1 MRLFMKNTWQ
11 LFICLVFLAA
21 CSDDAVEDQTTISL
35 PPETEALFEKGLN
48 FTKDADTQSL
58 EFTTTEDWS
67 ITAAETRNGE
77 KWYRIYPT
85 SGKAGEKADVSIS
98 VDKNE
103 TYDERSVA
111 ITINAGKVKK
121 TLMISQKQTD
131 ALLVSSER
139 MEVKQEGGTIDIEVK
154 ANVEYKAVIAD
165 DCQNWIKLAPS
176 TTRGLSTSIVRFKI
190 ETNGERDKREGT
202 IYITDGKLTKPVK
215 VYQHGGDIILLNENE
230 YPVGDRGETI
240 KVELRSNCTYG
251 IQMPDA
257 DWIKEAVMNRGMSS
271 HTIYYTISPNETN
284 ESRRAKIIF
293 YNKENTAIADT
304 LTVIQAQK
312 DAVVIDNKS
321 IELKTP
327 NDTIIAIDVNA
338 NVDVEVRPAD
348 TCQWITESAAARGL
362 QLRKVYLKAAKNE
375 NFSPRR
381 GRVLIKSKNGKDC
394 DTLKIWQAGKHTTV
408 KLEKS
413 ELDVPMAGG
422 TYRIKIEANVAVK
435 MSKWKLLWPEGELGD
450 EPNNDMTDDSIWS
463 KDLFEYKNKPGIPYQ
478 ATLSADGQYLEVKVD
493 PAVSAKATSVVV
505 KVYGEYENREAQLTI
520 RQEPDPTKVVQ
531 LQLAENGATMF
542 TSICVSSYQA
552 LQQMCTLEELYSR
565 QSEKEQGY
573 NRYLDFIN
581 HTLNPNNSYVSN
593 AWNACYT
600 AINRSLII
608 NMGLEN
614 AVNDDITSS
623 DSTAVV
629 ALMEMHRF
637 LLYYEMVNLWGKAV
651 YINKLQIDPYTG
663 MPATLKAELLKLF
676 VEPLLRSRDYL
687 PGEKVTQT
695 TVNDCFF
702 PSRDLP
708 SLLLARIYMEQGDWS
723 KAKSMLAEVTNSGRY
738 QLGDLVYQLPA
749 FQASS
754 GNQNDMVANICF
766 SYTEVLLN
774 LAECEFRLGSSTQAE
789 EYLNK
794 VIVAN
799 IGSPAYSSEKLSAA
813 KSGDGFM
820 ERLANTWQSQLKGTG
835 TYFAFLK
842 RNGIAEKF
850 LDVPAWRLKFPI
862 PQRELDMNRY
872 MSQNEGY

>member
-1 MRLFMKNTWQ
+1 
-11 LFICLVFLAA
+11 
-21 CSDDAVEDQTTISL
+21 
-35 PPETEALFEKGLN
+35 
-48 FTKDADTQSL
+48 
-58 EFTTTEDWS
+58 
-67 ITAAETRNGE
+67 
-77 KWYRIYPT
+77 
-85 SGKAGEKADVSIS
+85 
-98 VDKNE
+98 
-103 TYDERSVA
+103 
-111 ITINAGKVKK
+111 
-121 TLMISQKQTD
+121 
-131 ALLVSSER
+131 
-139 MEVKQEGGTIDIEVK
+139 
-154 ANVEYKAVIAD
+154 
-165 DCQNWIKLAPS
+165 
-176 TTRGLSTSIVRFKI
+176 
-190 ETNGERDKREGT
+190 
-202 IYITDGKLTKPVK
+202 
-215 VYQHGGDIILLNENE
+215 
-230 YPVGDRGETI
+230 
-240 KVELRSNCTYG
+240 
-251 IQMPDA
+251 
-257 DWIKEAVMNRGMSS
+257 
-271 HTIYYTISPNETN
+271 
-284 ESRRAKIIF
+284 
-293 YNKENTAIADT
+293 
-304 LTVIQAQK
+304 
-312 DAVVIDNKS
+312 
-321 IELKTP
+321 
-327 NDTIIAIDVNA
+327 
-338 NVDVEVRPAD
+338 
-348 TCQWITESAAARGL
+348 
-362 QLRKVYLKAAKNE
+362 
-375 NFSPRR
+375 
-381 GRVLIKSKNGKDC
+381 
-394 DTLKIWQAGKHTTV
+394 
-408 KLEKS
+408 
-413 ELDVPMAGG
+413 
-422 TYRIKIEANVAVK
+422 
-435 MSKWKLLWPEGELGD
+435 
-450 EPNNDMTDDSIWS
+450 
-463 KDLFEYKNKPGIPYQ
+463 
-478 ATLSADGQYLEVKVD
+478 
-493 PAVSAKATSVVV
+493 
-505 KVYGEYENREAQLTI
+505 
-520 RQEPDPTKVVQ
+520 
-531 LQLAENGATMF
+531 
-542 TSICVSSYQA
+542 
-552 LQQMCTLEELYSR
+552 
-565 QSEKEQGY
+565 
-573 NRYLDFIN
+573 
-581 HTLNPNNSYVSN
+581 
-593 AWNACYT
+593 
-600 AINRSLII
+600 
-608 NMGLEN
+608 MGLEN

-651 YINKLQIDPYTG
+651 YINKLQTDPYTG